1 MTILLYLSLSVLA
14 ITFIIGC
21 LNTQNRHGGARMI
34 NADWLEPAEKFHLI
48 ARWGAR
54 N

>member
-1 MTILLYLSLSVLA
+1 MTILLFLSMSALAVTVVINCLSM
-14 ITFIIGC
+14 
-21 LNTQNRHGGARMI
+21 QNRQGGARMI
-34 NADWLEPAEKFHLI
+34 NADWLDPADKFHLI